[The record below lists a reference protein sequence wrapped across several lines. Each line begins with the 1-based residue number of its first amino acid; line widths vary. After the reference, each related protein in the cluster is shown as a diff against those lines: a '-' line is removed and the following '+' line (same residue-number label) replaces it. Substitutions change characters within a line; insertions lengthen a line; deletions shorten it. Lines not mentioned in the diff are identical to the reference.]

1 MWVSARAAA
10 IRATPGP
17 QHCTRPVVSFTKPY
31 SAPVP
36 NASGLTAIVTVGDEI
51 LSGHTQDT
59 NSSLL
64 ARLAFEAGLPVAHI
78 EIVGDNSAAIAGAI
92 GRALADP
99 RITRIAVCG
108 GIGPTPDDRTFLAVA
123 EALGRPLELN
133 PVAYASIEA
142 LARRMHAAG
151 WIDKP
156 EVSEANRR
164 CAMVPA
170 GSVVLVNRRG
180 MAPPLAIEV
189 GDDRWLF
196 VLPGI
201 PREFSTIVEEELIP
215 GYFTGATAPVV
226 REVHYRSVPESEMY
240 QPMLVLEREF
250 PDVSVGSY
258 PHVERRELVIRLR
271 GRETE
276 RVEAAV
282 SRLRELRSD
291 FEV

>member
-1 MWVSARAAA
+1 ML
-10 IRATPGP
+10 TG
-17 QHCTRPVVSFTKPY
+17 
-31 SAPVP
+31 VP
-36 NASGLTAIVTVGDEI
+36 NATGQTAIVTVGDEI

-64 ARLAFEAGLPVAHI
+64 ARLAFGAGRPVRHI
-78 EIVGDNSAAIAGAI
+78 EVVGDQPAAIIGAI
-92 GRALADP
+92 RRAVGDP
-99 RITRIAVCG
+99 EISRIAVCG
-108 GIGPTPDDRTFLAVA
+108 GIGPTPDDRTFQAVA
-123 EALGRPLELN
+123 DALGRTIELN
-133 PVAYASIEA
+133 PIAYANIEA
-142 LARRMHAAG
+142 LAKRMHAAG

-170 GSVVLVNRRG
+170 GSIVLTNRRG
-180 MAPPLAIEV
+180 MAPPLAIDL

-215 GYFTGATAPVV
+215 TYFGGGAAPVV

-250 PDVSVGSY
+250 PDITVGSY
-258 PHVERRELVIRLR
+258 PHVEQRELVIRLR
-271 GRETE
+271 GREAE
-276 RVEAAV
+276 RVDAAV
-282 SRLRELRSD
+282 ARLRSLRSD
-291 FEV
+291 V

>member
-1 MWVSARAAA
+1 M
-10 IRATPGP
+10 
-17 QHCTRPVVSFTKPY
+17 SFTVAY
-31 SAPVP
+31 IALVP
-36 NASGLTAIVTVGDEI
+36 NATGLTAIVTVGDEI

-64 ARLAFEAGLPVAHI
+64 ARLAFAAGRPAVHI
-78 EIVGDNSAAIAGAI
+78 EVVGDNAMAIVGAI
-92 GRALADP
+92 RRAIDDP
-99 RITRIAVCG
+99 QISRIAVCG
-108 GIGPTPDDRTFLAVA
+108 GIGPTPDDRTFQAVA

-133 PVAYASIEA
+133 PVAYAGIEA
-142 LARRMHAAG
+142 LAKRMHAAG

-164 CAMVPA
+164 CAMVPTGA
-170 GSVVLVNRRG
+170 IVLTNRRG
-180 MAPPLAIEV
+180 MAPPLAIDL

-215 GYFTGATAPVV
+215 TYFAGATAPVV

-240 QPMLVLEREF
+240 EPMVVLEREF
-250 PDVSVGSY
+250 PDVTVGSY

-271 GRETE
+271 GH
-276 RVEAAV
+276 EAARV
-282 SRLRELRSD
+282 DAAVARLRTLRSD
-291 FEV
+291 S